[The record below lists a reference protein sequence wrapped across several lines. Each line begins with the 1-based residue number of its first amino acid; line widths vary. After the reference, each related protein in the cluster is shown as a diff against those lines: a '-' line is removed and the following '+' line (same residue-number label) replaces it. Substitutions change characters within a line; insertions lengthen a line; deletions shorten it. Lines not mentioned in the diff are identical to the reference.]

1 MRICM
6 PSLNLQFL
14 SLNDYLIRNYN
25 LLKLETGYQ
34 IRSDLEECIK
44 RMEPEFNQETNQLVD
59 FKGWS
64 RNAIMLNSFT
74 IHEIAPP
81 LLGELQSKRVLAE
94 ITYDSITMQTYIKKE
109 WDMLQ
114 QGDILYIISFFN
126 STPQLNHDRNQ
137 DQHLN

>member
-44 RMEPEFNQETNQLVD
+44 RMEPEFNQESNQLVA
-59 FKGWS
+59 FKGWY